1 MLCLKLFMTSA
12 PAQLGQ
18 SVLLHCRPVS
28 TDWTFARRRP
38 SVRWLPLARSAL
50 DRLYLV
56 FESLKRVPFN
66 VTRWLDYML
75 NIWPFTAINVC
86 PITYIICQK
95 MFNMLPNTI
104 LSLNK
109 WPKIFKISPNPFP
122 LFALKPASEKFEN
135 IFWIKRGLKKF
146 SLQELRDWN
155 LFERWLEGSAEEK
168 KFPFVVSRPP
178 SRPFWN

>member
-18 SVLLHCRPVS
+18 SVLLHWRPVS

-135 IFWIKRGLKKF
+135 IGIFLKGDWKEAQRRKNFLLLFRDPLRGHFEIKMI
-146 SLQELRDWN
+146 
-155 LFERWLEGSAEEK
+155 
-168 KFPFVVSRPP
+168 
-178 SRPFWN
+178 